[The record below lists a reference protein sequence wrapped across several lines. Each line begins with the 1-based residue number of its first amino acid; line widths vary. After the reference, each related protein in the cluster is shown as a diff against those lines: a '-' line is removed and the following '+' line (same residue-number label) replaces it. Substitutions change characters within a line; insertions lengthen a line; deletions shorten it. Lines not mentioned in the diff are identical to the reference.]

1 MKKSTITIALA
12 ALLLALATTGCD
24 LLLGD
29 KVTEEERLDA
39 FVADANASTRNYED
53 MQSHFHSTTR
63 ERNSMNT
70 EEYWEGTNGFSLND
84 RTISITD
91 LTSGGE
97 VGGVAGTSSLS
108 GTITTTNLSS
118 GAPITIGFL
127 ADETNPREMKIR
139 LILIDGENTEE
150 IRSVR

>member
-1 MKKSTITIALA
+1 MKRSTIT
-12 ALLLALATTGCD
+12 LALTVLVLLVATTGCD
-24 LLLGD
+24 LLFGE

-39 FVADANASTRNYED
+39 FVSDVNASTRNYED
-53 MQSHFHSTTR
+53 MQSHFHSTTE
-63 ERNSMNT
+63 ERSSMNT
-70 EEYWEGTNGFSLND
+70 ESYWEATNGFSLSD
-84 RTISITD
+84 RNISITG

-97 VGGVAGTSSLS
+97 VGGVTGTSSLS

-127 ADETNPREMKIR
+127 ADETNPRSMLIR
-139 LILIDGENTEE
+139 VILIDGGTTEE